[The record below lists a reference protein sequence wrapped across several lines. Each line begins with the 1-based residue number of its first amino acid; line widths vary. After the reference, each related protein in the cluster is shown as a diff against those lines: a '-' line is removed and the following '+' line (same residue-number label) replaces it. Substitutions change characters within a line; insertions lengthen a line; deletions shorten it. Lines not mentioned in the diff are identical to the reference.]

1 MSSDPSLI
9 HDAHPL
15 SPDPLAPQN
24 VYMTNQ
30 GYPNRLSVS
39 WRAEPHGQDGYR
51 LLLYYSGSG
60 ILAANTSVG
69 KGTSKYTFSGLAPGQ
84 KYLLEVVSM
93 AGPYAASAEN
103 ISDWTSKWWELGVK
117 RDAQPSPAGQAQLL
131 QREGAGLGLGM
142 LSGSCRYGSSSGIMV
157 WVSQRRGEQAIQ
169 LPFGTSPSPPPFS
182 QALRKFLAWEIWGS
196 QAFFFSFFR
205 NVEIADKHN
214 KPFHVLIPTVPA
226 LCLGNPEV
234 SAPTL
239 SQPLAGYW
247 ESHAEPFRQVSVATC
262 QLARGRSHLLMLIT
276 LLVLLL
282 PFKSCF
288 W

>member
-69 KGTSKYTFSGLAPGQ
+69 KGISKFTFSGLAPGQ

-103 ISDWTSKWWELGVK
+103 ISDWTSKWWELGVG

-169 LPFGTSPSPPPFS
+169 LPFGTSPSPLPFS

-196 QAFFFSFFR
+196 QAFFFFLFSGMWKLQISTISLFM
-205 NVEIADKHN
+205 
-214 KPFHVLIPTVPA
+214 
-226 LCLGNPEV
+226 CLSPQSLHFAWGIQRSLLPR
-234 SAPTL
+234 SA
-239 SQPLAGYW
+239 SPLRGIG
-247 ESHAEPFRQVSVATC
+247 SHMRSPSGRSLL
-262 QLARGRSHLLMLIT
+262 QLAS
-276 LLVLLL
+276 
-282 PFKSCF
+282 
-288 W
+288 